1 MNKKIKK
8 EIKDSIFGRFIQRMS
23 IKIDRDKL
31 KISIVQPRRGGFGYS
46 DNRTNFYRFMDDL
59 FEKYGYNKESVEID
73 FV

>member
-1 MNKKIKK
+1 
-8 EIKDSIFGRFIQRMS
+8 MS
-23 IKIDRDKL
+23 IKIERDKL
-31 KISIVQPRRGGFGYS
+31 KISIVQPRRGGFGYG